1 MAATKK
7 SKPVD
12 AAQASAVDQDNPSL
26 TGDASFDQQ
35 KTADG
40 DENPRAGEAGTQKD
54 EPVDV
59 SKTSTIDQ
67 DKTLPK
73 GDSSRKAAGGD
84 ENPRAGDS
92 DLVNGTAI
100 KLIAVRSVA
109 MRRDEPV
116 HENGPVT
123 ADVHPDEV
131 KGWSAQGWSV
141 IPQEEL
147 TLVEQIHDPND

>member
-7 SKPVD
+7 DKLVD
-12 AAQASAVDQDNPSL
+12 ASPTSTVDSDKTSL
-26 TGDASFDQQ
+26 TGDSSLDQQ

-40 DENPRAGEAGTQKD
+40 DENPRAGDGDKSD
-54 EPVDV
+54 DV
-59 SKTSTIDQ
+59 SQTSSVDQ
-67 DKTLPK
+67 DKTLPEE
-73 GDSSRKAAGGD
+73 GLAPKAEAGD
-84 ENPRAGDS
+84 ENPPAGDV
-92 DLVNGTAI
+92 DLVNGTVI
-100 KLIAVRSVA
+100 KLIAVRSIA

-131 KGWSAQGWSV
+131 KNWLAHGWSI
-141 IPQEEL
+141 IPPDEL